1 MAIVNNILKNDL
13 YKDSIIP
20 KALKKGMKIRI
31 KHYSTFEPLINIV
44 RNVQGNIVTMDLPQ
58 KLLDNNILTGDNIV
72 CIFLHEDVE
81 YVLNGEVMEITLLFP
96 QKLMLKVE
104 NVEKYTNLRKQAR
117 YSVSLSSNV
126 RKLDSKSAYFAVVK
140 NISLLGVSFT
150 CNTEFEVNG
159 SIIINIAVSKDTVI
173 TFYGRIIRV
182 RKLSNFYEYGLIQ
195 TNIDEFNRD
204 ELEKYI
210 QKLKEE
216 EDSLFAEE
224 IDE

>member
-1 MAIVNNILKNDL
+1 MAIINNMLKNDL
-13 YKDSIIP
+13 HKDSIIP
-20 KALKKGMKIRI
+20 KAFKKGIKIRI
-31 KHYSTFEPLINIV
+31 KHYSSFEPLINIV
-44 RNVQGNIVTMDLPQ
+44 RNIQGNIVTMDLSQ

-72 CIFLHEDVE
+72 CIFLYEDVE

-104 NVEKYTNLRKQAR
+104 NVEKYTNMRKQAR
-117 YSVSLSSNV
+117 YSVSLSANV
-126 RKLDSKSAYFAVVK
+126 RKFDSKDAFFAVVK

-150 CNTEFEVNG
+150 CNTEFEVNSS
-159 SIIINIAVSKDTVI
+159 SIIKIAVSKDTII

-216 EDSLFAEE
+216 EDSLFDEE
-224 IDE
+224 MEE